1 MGQQT
6 ETPEAP
12 VERGPTK
19 ERLAK
24 AGGAYTVGDDKRG
37 GRTYFF
43 RDTPL
48 YVLYSRLKAK
58 DRSHDAQEQLE
69 KEYAALKR
77 YRDHWA
83 GAHMAGNVRAIDLGR
98 VQGGQAE
105 NASEAYVRHSIA
117 YRKMVQH
124 LGTLRS
130 HIVEQVACN
139 ERSTDDCSYLGIALS
154 PYMVR
159 KTIREAAAILVDK

>member
-6 ETPEAP
+6 ETSS
-12 VERGPTK
+12 PTK

-24 AGGAYTVGDDKRG
+24 AGGAYTVGDDRRG

-48 YVLYSRLKAK
+48 YVLYSRLKAA
-58 DRSHDAQEQLE
+58 DRSDAAQEQLE
-69 KEYAALKR
+69 REYAALVK

-83 GAHMAGNVRAIDLGR
+83 GAHMAGNVRAIDLDR

-105 NASEAYVRHSIA
+105 SASEAYVRHSIA
-117 YRKMVQH
+117 YRKMVQQ
-124 LGTLRS
+124 LGALRS
-130 HIVEQVACN
+130 HVVETIACH
-139 ERSTDDCSYLGIALS
+139 ERSTDDCSYLGVGLS
-154 PYMVR
+154 PYIVR